1 MSSADNI
8 TPLDMPTNRSMSFLI
23 EGKHDPE
30 ALYEHS
36 LPYSNE
42 KGAMTPTSGSDQ
54 QPITLHDPPKI
65 SLLREIAFIAVVAI
79 SHLMTQ
85 AAMGQALAPLS
96 TIGATFGTSSL
107 ADMTWYIAAH
117 SLTVGTFILVS
128 GRIGDILGHKRVF
141 VFGYAWLGMW
151 AVLCGFAAYTK
162 QEIWFDVCRA
172 MQGIGPALL
181 MPNGLALFGR
191 AYPVGIK
198 KNIVFSIFGAVAPM
212 GFVLGALSGSVFAEY
227 LWWPWT
233 FYTYGITSFILCF
246 LALLVIP
253 HEVGCRL
260 PARPSFDWQ
269 GAISGV
275 TGLVLINVAWN
286 EAHISGWSSPYVYF
300 LLILGLLITG
310 FFFYIERK
318 VKDPLLP
325 MAILDGAT
333 GFVLTCVGT
342 GWGSFGVWLF
352 YTSRFIMEQ
361 REHSPLSFTAQ
372 FSPAVIT
379 GILAA
384 GLTGFMLTH
393 TPVSFTMMVS
403 MCAFFIGQLIGGF
416 APVEQ
421 YVLILISRLSSSS
434 PC

>member
-1 MSSADNI
+1 M
-8 TPLDMPTNRSMSFLI
+8 
-23 EGKHDPE
+23 
-30 ALYEHS
+30 
-36 LPYSNE
+36 
-42 KGAMTPTSGSDQ
+42 
-54 QPITLHDPPKI
+54 LHDPPKI
-65 SLLREIAFIAVVAI
+65 PLLREIAFIAVVAI

-172 MQGIGPALL
+172 MQGVGPALL

-212 GFVLGALSGSVFAEY
+212 GFVLGALSGSVFAEL
-227 LWWPWT
+227 LWWPWA
-233 FYTYGITSFILCF
+233 FYTYGITAFILCF

-286 EAHISGWSSPYVYF
+286 EAPISGWSSPYVYF

-325 MAILDGAT
+325 MAVLDGAT

-361 REHSPLSFTAQ
+361 REHSSLSFTAQ

-416 APVEQ
+416 APVNQ
-421 YVLILISRLSSSS
+421 
-434 PC
+434 